1 VSKDQIQA
9 LIERR
14 QQAWNARDARALTE
28 DHSADCAVD
37 SPLAGGATGGRGA
50 IEHLYATYFRA
61 FTDFRFD
68 QDAALIDGDRVAIF
82 ATASGTDHGG
92 FMGMPPT
99 GRAVKV
105 PIVFLYELRDGL
117 IVRDRRVYDF
127 TSVLI
132 QLGILKAKPSK

>member
-1 VSKDQIQA
+1 V
-9 LIERR
+9 
-14 QQAWNARDARALTE
+14 
-28 DHSADCAVD
+28 
-37 SPLAGGATGGRGA
+37 
-50 IEHLYATYFRA
+50 YATYFRA
-61 FTDFRFD
+61 FTDFHLD
-68 QDAALIDGDRVAIF
+68 QEAVLIDGDRVAIF

-127 TSVLI
+127 TSVLLQI
-132 QLGILKAKPSK
+132 GILKAKPG

>member
-1 VSKDQIQA
+1 MSREQIEA
-9 LIERR
+9 LIEQR

-28 DHSADCAVD
+28 GHSPDCVVD
-37 SPLAGGATGGRGA
+37 SPMAGGSTRGHDA
-50 IEHLYATYFRA
+50 IEHVYSTYFRA
-61 FTDFRFD
+61 FTDFRLEL
-68 QDAALIDGDRVAIF
+68 DAVLIDGDHAAIF
-82 ATASGTDHGG
+82 ATASGTDLGG

-105 PIVFLYELRDGL
+105 PIVFLYEFRDGL

-132 QLGILKAKPSK
+132 QIGMLKAKPS

>member
-1 VSKDQIQA
+1 MSREQIEA
-9 LIERR
+9 LIEQR

-28 DHSADCAVD
+28 GHSPDCVVD
-37 SPLAGGATGGRGA
+37 SPMAGGSTRGHYA
-50 IEHLYATYFRA
+50 IEHVYSTYFRA
-61 FTDFRFD
+61 FTDFRLD
-68 QDAALIDGDRVAIF
+68 LDAVLIDGDHAAIF
-82 ATASGTDHGG
+82 ATASGTDLGG

-105 PIVFLYELRDGL
+105 PIVFLYEFRDGL

-132 QLGILKAKPSK
+132 QIGMLKAKPS

>member
-1 VSKDQIQA
+1 V
-9 LIERR
+9 
-14 QQAWNARDARALTE
+14 
-28 DHSADCAVD
+28 VD
-37 SPLAGGATGGRGA
+37 SPLAGGPTRGRDA
-50 IEHLYATYFRA
+50 IEHVYTTYFRA
-61 FTDFRFD
+61 FTDFRLE
-68 QDAALIDGDRVAIF
+68 QDAVIVDGDHVAIF

-105 PIVFLYELRDGL
+105 PIVFLYEVRDGL

-132 QLGILKAKPSK
+132 QVGILKAKPG

>member
-1 VSKDQIQA
+1 MSREQIEA
-9 LIERR
+9 LIEQR

-28 DHSADCAVD
+28 GHSPDCVVD
-37 SPLAGGATGGRGA
+37 SPMAGGSTRGHDA
-50 IEHLYATYFRA
+50 IEHVYSTYFRA
-61 FTDFRFD
+61 FTDFRLD
-68 QDAALIDGDRVAIF
+68 LDAVLIDGDHAAIF
-82 ATASGTDHGG
+82 ATASGTDLGG

-105 PIVFLYELRDGL
+105 PIVFLYEFRDGL

-132 QLGILKAKPSK
+132 QIGMLKAKPS

>member
-1 VSKDQIQA
+1 MSRDQIEA
-9 LIERR
+9 LIQQR

-28 DHSADCAVD
+28 GHAPDCVVD
-37 SPLAGGATGGRGA
+37 SPLAGGSTQGHDA
-50 IEHLYATYFRA
+50 IQHVYATYFHA
-61 FTDFRFD
+61 FPDFRLD
-68 QDAALIDGDRVAIF
+68 QDALLIDGDHVALF
-82 ATASGTDHGG
+82 ATASGTDLGG

-127 TSVLI
+127 TSVLL
-132 QLGILKAKPSK
+132 QVGILKAKPR